1 MELRG
6 ERLLLTDIGLEAAAE
21 ILPAYNGDAQFNL
34 WRDGR
39 PVVDL
44 EAVRADMLE
53 AKSMPGGMVWRIA
66 DHSGALVG
74 VATTAFVPPPHGG
87 WIGLLIIRQEFQ
99 GLGLG
104 GEAADLLEEY
114 LFADPDVTQIGLA
127 VQSQNSRALAFWER
141 RGYQR
146 GLHRKQFDVET
157 DTLRLPRR
165 SSGERPS

>member
-6 ERLLLTDIGLEAAAE
+6 KRLVLASIGLDEAEE
-21 ILPAYNGDAQFNL
+21 ILPAYNGDEQFNL
-34 WRDGR
+34 WRDGK
-39 PVVDL
+39 PAIDL

-53 AKSMPGGMVWRIA
+53 AKSIAGGVVWRIA
-66 DHSGALVG
+66 DQAGTLVG

-99 GLGLG
+99 GQGYG
-104 GEAADLLEEY
+104 GEAAGLLEGH

-127 VQSQNSRALAFWER
+127 VQSQNAKALAFWEK

-157 DTLRLPRR
+157 DTLRLARR
-165 SSGERPS
+165 